1 MTETLVSMF
10 SSARNAVP
18 TGEYTIKNILGLIR
32 HDQGT
37 SMQIAAIRAEAD
49 KKQRDNLKKNL
60 RAVTWSGT
68 FSKRNTESLIEYSGI
83 VCMDIDGL
91 ASIEE
96 AEQIKYKLTHSE
108 FVYAA
113 FISPSGNG
121 LKILFRT
128 LLTEN
133 QHTVIWTEIAKYLQ
147 QEFKLEA
154 DKSGKDICRLCFL
167 SNDPHLY
174 VNESAMYFSFTAS
187 EMLKAAAEER
197 PTPSPGKDY
206 LRFCNDLAA
215 KHYPPAPGNYN
226 KYINLFA
233 IFANRYGI
241 DQNDCAWAIA
251 QYCGFAEPDKDDIG
265 TIRSVYTK
273 FAAESGKWKDSEWK
287 KAEAKKA
294 AVTEKKQSSRKAI
307 GEVDDSV
314 RFWYTVE
321 KLDKNGDP
329 KCDENGEVL
338 VDYKLSYDAGIEFL
352 QNNGFFKMVEGDGY
366 RLIRVDEDQ
375 RQVEV
380 VYELRLEE
388 FMLAYLKSERTS
400 EFNRVRELFRK
411 SINSYC
417 NPRQF
422 AGLDYYTADFRRDTQ
437 DAAYVYFANEW
448 AEITK
453 DGITF
458 QPYSQMKGFIWKK
471 QLIDHNYSPVDFHGC
486 DYHLFI
492 LRAIS
497 GKKVNH
503 ENELDE
509 TDRKKYLAAVTG
521 IGYLLHKYKDPA
533 LTKAVIAVDKKTR
546 GSAEEMNGGS
556 GKSMYGKA
564 VGKML
569 NMLTIDGQNFK
580 FDDQFAFQGASLD
593 TELINFNDVNGSFR
607 FHRLFGMLT
616 EGFTYR
622 GLYKNSV
629 TLAYADSPK
638 AYISTNL
645 IIMGEGDSFRRRQ
658 HLLEFSDYFNA
669 NNTPA
674 KEFKRMFFD
683 QWDAEEWNKFYAFF
697 LHCLQTFLE
706 NGLVDFPIENY
717 NMRKLLEWYRGAGV
731 ELNDYLNETILDQ
744 LMYNK
749 EFDKKELY
757 LGFIN
762 ACSIDVKNITTN
774 AFSKQVELWAKV
786 HGLEINAHKNGERD
800 RRNGKDYLT
809 FTNIPKE
816 EVSDH
821 EEADIFQQQIDSY
834 NNTPKPKMI

>member
-1 MTETLVSMF
+1 MF
-10 SSARNAVP
+10 EPNISVFTSARNPDPVQ
-18 TGEYTIKNILGLIR
+18 ENYTARNIFDLIKYDQRTRFQIEKIR
-32 HDQGT
+32 SEQ
-37 SMQIAAIRAEAD
+37 D
-49 KKQRDNLKKNL
+49 KKTRDNLKKSL

-68 FSKRNTESLIEYSGI
+68 FSKRNTESLIKYSGI
-83 VCMDIDGL
+83 ICMDIDGL
-91 ASIEE
+91 QSMAE
-96 AEQIKYKLTHSE
+96 AAAARDTVSQSE
-108 FVYAA
+108 YVYAA

-121 LKILFRT
+121 IKILFRSVE
-128 LLTEN
+128 TEK
-133 QHTVIWTEIAKYLQ
+133 QHTQVWQSIADYLK
-147 QEFKLEA
+147 ETYNLEA
-154 DKSGKDICRLCFL
+154 DKSGKDICRLCFI
-167 SNDPHLY
+167 SHDPEVYINHECRQFGSTDF
-174 VNESAMYFSFTAS
+174 VQ
-187 EMLKAAAEER
+187 LKAQTEVKPFASGER
-197 PTPSPGKDY
+197 NS
-206 LRFCNDLAA
+206 LDLCHRLAS
-215 KHYPPAPGNYN
+215 KHYEPVAGNYN
-226 KYINLFA
+226 KYINVFS

-241 DQNDCAWAIA
+241 DPTECAWAIA
-251 QYCGFAEPDKDDIG
+251 KNCGFPSPDKDDIG
-265 TIRSVYTK
+265 TIRSVYAK
-273 FAAESGKWKDSEWK
+273 FASENGQWKEKSRADRKQEDAGKP
-287 KAEAKKA
+287 AKKA
-294 AVTEKKQSSRKAI
+294 TVQKGI

-314 RFWYTVE
+314 QFWYKVD
-321 KLDKNGDP
+321 KLDKNGEP
-329 KCDENGEVL
+329 KCDQNGEVL

-366 RLIRVDEDQ
+366 RLIRVDEEQ

-388 FMLAYLKSERTS
+388 FMLGYLKSERTD

-453 DGITF
+453 EGITF

-471 QLIDHNYSPVDFHGC
+471 QLIDHKYSPVDFHGC

-497 GKKVNH
+497 GKKVSH
-503 ENELDE
+503 ESELDE
-509 TDRKKYLAAVTG
+509 TDLKKYQAAVTG

-683 QWDAEEWNKFYAFF
+683 QWDDEEWNKFYAFF

-706 NGLVDFPIENY
+706 KGLVDFPIENY

-744 LMYNK
+744 LVFNQ
-749 EFDKKELY
+749 EFEKKELY
-757 LGFIN
+757 NGFIA
-762 ACSIDVKNITTN
+762 ACSVDVKNVTAN
-774 AFSKQVELWAKV
+774 AFTKQLELWAKV

-800 RRNGKDYLT
+800 RRNGKDYLR
-809 FTNIPKE
+809 FTHIPKDPDCNQE
-816 EVSDH
+816 E
-821 EEADIFQQQIDSY
+821 EPDIFQQQIDSY
-834 NNTPKPKMI
+834 NKPKML